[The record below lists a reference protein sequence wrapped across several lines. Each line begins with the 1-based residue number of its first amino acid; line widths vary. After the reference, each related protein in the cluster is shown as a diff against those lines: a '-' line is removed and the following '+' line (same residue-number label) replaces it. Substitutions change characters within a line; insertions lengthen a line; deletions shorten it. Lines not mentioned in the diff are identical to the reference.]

1 MSERAPSH
9 RAQVFSDQ
17 RANQKALIRKDYLG
31 SARDRSAPAHV
42 QTTLQIKQISISC
55 SEIKQKE
62 SCLFQREPSERFPMP
77 VKHEFKRPML
87 MKTLVALNDAHGT
100 YSMHR
105 LVARSVGRHAC
116 MHACIKSFDDVDG
129 SEVLLDRQP
138 ERHQCI
144 TKWSQQ
150 QLVTQTGHTSSS
162 AGQSWCT
169 HRHCKQQQPQPPRSS
184 ISAMA
189 PPSSR
194 ACSLASSCG
203 GHNTAPGEHTLQKSI
218 NISTAG

>member
-116 MHACIKSFDDVDG
+116 MHALNHLTMLMVARCCWTDNLNGTNAS
-129 SEVLLDRQP
+129 
-138 ERHQCI
+138 
-144 TKWSQQ
+144 
-150 QLVTQTGHTSSS
+150 
-162 AGQSWCT
+162 
-169 HRHCKQQQPQPPRSS
+169 RS
-184 ISAMA
+184 
-189 PPSSR
+189 
-194 ACSLASSCG
+194 
-203 GHNTAPGEHTLQKSI
+203 GHNS
-218 NISTAG
+218 S